1 MNRENMQPEFVK
13 IIILEISYNYVS
25 SNINKYTIFYMD
37 ILSLG
42 WAGLMASFT
51 FSLALVVWGRNGF

>member
-1 MNRENMQPEFVK
+1 
-13 IIILEISYNYVS
+13 
-25 SNINKYTIFYMD
+25 MD